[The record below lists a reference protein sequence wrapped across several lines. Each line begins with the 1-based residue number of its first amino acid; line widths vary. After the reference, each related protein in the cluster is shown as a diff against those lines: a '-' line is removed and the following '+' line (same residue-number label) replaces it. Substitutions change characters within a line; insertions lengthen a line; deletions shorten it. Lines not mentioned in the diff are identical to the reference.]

1 MNARIF
7 ANFLQFA
14 QQYARCTGSLFS
26 DTVCDFEVPKS
37 SLYYH
42 GASLLNSPP
51 VPVSVKALRPEDCPL
66 CNFIPLAF

>member
-1 MNARIF
+1 MSARIF
-7 ANFLQFA
+7 ANLLQFA

-26 DTVCDFEVPKS
+26 DTVCDFEGPKS
-37 SLYYH
+37 FFYYH

-66 CNFIPLAF
+66 GNFIPMAF